1 MQREKSCGVIIYQ
14 DKPDTRYLI
23 VKSKAN
29 GHWGFPKGHI
39 EENETEID
47 TARREVKEETGL
59 DVLIHEDFKTSMEY
73 EISETTRKEVILF
86 LGTPM
91 STSVTIQEGEIAMY
105 KWATFA
111 DTLNLFDHENQ
122 KQILKQAHEFLNKKL
137 S

>member
-14 DKPDTRYLI
+14 DKLDTRYLI

-29 GHWGFPKGHI
+29 GHWDFPKGHI

-73 EISETTRKEVILF
+73 KISETIRKEVILF

-91 STSVTIQEGEIAMY
+91 STSVTIQEGEIEMY

-122 KQILKQAHEFLNKKL
+122 KQILKQAHEFLNQKL